1 MPSHPVQVPP
11 DTGVSFPWLH
21 SAALKTREVDSLTV
35 LSRGPNSSIQR
46 AVLLFGKLRGGP
58 WAHRPVTPG
67 SACLP
72 TALRSESP
80 GLPQF
85 P

>member
-1 MPSHPVQVPP
+1 MPSHLVQVPP

-21 SAALKTREVDSLTV
+21 CVALKTRKVDALTV
-35 LSRGPNSSIQR
+35 LSRSPNSSIQG
-46 AVLLFGKLRGGP
+46 AVLLFGKLWGGP

-67 SACLP
+67 SACRP
-72 TALRSESP
+72 TALPSESP